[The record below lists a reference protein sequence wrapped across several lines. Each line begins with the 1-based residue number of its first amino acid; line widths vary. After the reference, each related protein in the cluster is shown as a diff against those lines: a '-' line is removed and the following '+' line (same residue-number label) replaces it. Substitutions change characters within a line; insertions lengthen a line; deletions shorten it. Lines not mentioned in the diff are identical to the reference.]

1 MARDLLIP
9 RRMSV
14 LSRLFA
20 TDLAV
25 DLGTSNT
32 LVFAQGHGI
41 VLNEPSVVAIR
52 DTAVLAAGR
61 DAKSMI
67 GREPSAVQVT
77 RPLKHGVIA
86 EPDLAQKM
94 LDDFLARVRP
104 SWARARRPRV
114 IVVVP
119 SHSTPVEHRAVRDL
133 ALHAGAR
140 EAFLVPAAFAAALGA
155 GMRIH
160 EAGAHMIVVIGGG
173 TTEVALLSLS
183 GIVYCESVRAGGD
196 DMDDAIV
203 QWMRKHH
210 NLLIGARQAESIK
223 LAIGSAHAS
232 TRGRTVPV
240 KGRDV
245 IDGLPKTMFVG
256 DDEIAEALRDGVRT
270 IVDAVRTALEHAPAE
285 LAGDI
290 VETGLVLTGGG
301 ALLPGLVELLHAET
315 DLPVAM
321 ATEPLSST
329 AVGAGELLD
338 RLGVLERVA
347 AEPRRAGAA
356 HSGR

>member
-1 MARDLLIP
+1 MGV
-9 RRMSV
+9 SV

-32 LVFAQGHGI
+32 LVFAQGHGL
-41 VLNEPSVVAIR
+41 VLDEPSVVAIR
-52 DTAVLAAGR
+52 DGAVLAAGR

-77 RPLKHGVIA
+77 RPMKHGVIA

-94 LDDFLARVRP
+94 LDDFLGRVRP
-104 SWARARRPRV
+104 SWARGRRPRV
-114 IVVVP
+114 VVVVP

-155 GMRIH
+155 GLRIH
-160 EAGAHMIVVIGGG
+160 EAGGHVIVVVGGG

-183 GIVYCESVRAGGD
+183 GIVHCESVRAGGD
-196 DMDDAIV
+196 DMDEAIV

-210 NLLIGARQAESIK
+210 NLLIGARQAEAIK
-223 LAIGSAHAS
+223 LAIGSAHPVP
-232 TRGRTVPV
+232 RGRTVPV

-245 IDGLPKTMFVG
+245 IDGLPKTMTVA
-256 DDEIAEALRDGVRT
+256 DDEVADALRDGVRS

-285 LAGDI
+285 VAGDI
-290 VETGLVLTGGG
+290 VESGLVLAGGG
-301 ALLPGLVELLHAET
+301 ALLPGLVELLRAET
-315 DLPVAM
+315 DLPVTLA
-321 ATEPLSST
+321 AEPLSAT
-329 AVGAGELLD
+329 ASGAGQLLD
-338 RLGVLERVA
+338 RMSVLERVA
-347 AEPRRAGAA
+347 AEPRSARTA
-356 HSGR
+356 HSSH